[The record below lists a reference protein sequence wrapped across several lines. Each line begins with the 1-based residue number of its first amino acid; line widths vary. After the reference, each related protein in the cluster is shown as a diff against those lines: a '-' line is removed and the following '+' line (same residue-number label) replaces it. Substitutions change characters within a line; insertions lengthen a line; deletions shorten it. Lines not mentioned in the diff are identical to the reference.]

1 MTTTRRS
8 SKMLSQLVA
17 DGTNESKF
25 CLFLG
30 AGASAASH
38 IPTAGHLVDQWKK
51 QLRSHDPDN
60 HPGLADIDIQEKKFC
75 DFYEKWKADQSGEL
89 IKPSDYSVL
98 FEFFRPT
105 TALRQE
111 FIEKTIDG
119 KYPSAGYLYLS
130 MLVEK
135 RLFNVMFTTNFDN
148 LINDALYR
156 FIDARPL
163 VCSFDS
169 ELESIR
175 FVSKRPKIIKLHG
188 DYLFNN
194 IRNTSSETRSLTQ
207 NMTEKFM
214 QFCKEFGLIVV
225 GYSGCDESVMDI
237 IKFMLKDDDYLKMGL
252 HWCLR
257 KDDEIPE
264 LLSSSA
270 GHSDRLHFYDISSFD
285 ILMSEMC
292 KDAGLPLPQEV
303 TDPTQSK
310 TITKL
315 TDSVKAQTNSE
326 LSEKIIADAMEIV
339 QSLQKTRV
347 NHAIVIKELFLAGKL
362 IQKRRDRVIEN
373 GRDTALVDEVVASV
387 NELTE
392 KCDELLAKDISDFE
406 LVDISLI
413 KGVSMVSSVKLSESK
428 KEKKTLATK
437 ILKLFASCGD
447 KLPEMRASGEPE
459 QLAEFCRFNFNV
471 ACACGLLADADRKSV
486 SAMCKDACRH
496 LEAFV
501 DVHEGISY
509 LEKLKKGEEE
519 DLLIFK
525 KYKEFAKFVG

>member
-1 MTTTRRS
+1 
-8 SKMLSQLVA
+8 
-17 DGTNESKF
+17 
-25 CLFLG
+25 
-30 AGASAASH
+30 
-38 IPTAGHLVDQWKK
+38 
-51 QLRSHDPDN
+51 
-60 HPGLADIDIQEKKFC
+60 
-75 DFYEKWKADQSGEL
+75 
-89 IKPSDYSVL
+89 
-98 FEFFRPT
+98 
-105 TALRQE
+105 
-111 FIEKTIDG
+111 
-119 KYPSAGYLYLS
+119 
-130 MLVEK
+130 
-135 RLFNVMFTTNFDN
+135 
-148 LINDALYR
+148 
-156 FIDARPL
+156 
-163 VCSFDS
+163 
-169 ELESIR
+169 
-175 FVSKRPKIIKLHG
+175 
-188 DYLFNN
+188 
-194 IRNTSSETRSLTQ
+194 
-207 NMTEKFM
+207 MTEKFM

-459 QLAEFCRFNFNV
+459 QLAVFCRFNFNV